1 MTKDAVRAVV
11 AALLIAVQIR
21 KMGQLL
27 NEPEAS
33 ASAATPHDAET
44 DE

>member
-33 ASAATPHDAET
+33 AATPHDAET